1 MLKSPRILLLDEAT
15 SALDSER
22 VVQEALDLAS
32 LGRTTI
38 VVTHRLS
45 TIRNVDVISVV
56 QAGRVAELG
65 SHDDLIRSTSSLRHQ
80 EAHEESVANAPPLV
94 PSLLVAI
101 ELTGMATSDVGKLG
115 CDDFRSDATIIH
127 LLDGEDAF
135 NHQQRPQRWNQGRS
149 IRLGLLVRLLVAR
162 RTKSTFI
169 TDEAVVGA
177 KLRDSIGLHDGD
189 HNDVPDSGQA
199 MRDNDGDRGTPGRVL
214 LGRLAPTPSLMHLWL
229 HQAEESWATSE
240 QPL

>member
-38 VVTHRLS
+38 VVAHRLS

-56 QAGRVAELG
+56 QAGRVVELG
-65 SHDDLIRSTSSLRHQ
+65 SHDDLIRDEDGVYSSLVLFQQNSGSTSSPCHQ

-94 PSLLVAI
+94 PSLLVAV

-135 NHQQRPQRWNQGRS
+135 N
-149 IRLGLLVRLLVAR
+149 
-162 RTKSTFI
+162 
-169 TDEAVVGA
+169 
-177 KLRDSIGLHDGD
+177 
-189 HNDVPDSGQA
+189 
-199 MRDNDGDRGTPGRVL
+199 VL
-214 LGRLAPTPSLMHLWL
+214 
-229 HQAEESWATSE
+229 
-240 QPL
+240 